1 MSNLPDFFIIG
12 FQKCATSSLHHILKS
27 SKQVSLPI
35 YKETHFFSDDI
46 IFKKGINWYRK
57 QFDINKN
64 YKISGEV
71 DPSYIYIDKAA
82 IRIKKFINNPKFILI
97 LRKPIDRAYSHYKM
111 SCRRGYEKKTFEEAM
126 MIETERLSSKNKF
139 KINNFS
145 YKDRGNYSKQIKK
158 IKEIFNDSSFLYLDF
173 DFLTDINRKNAL
185 IQDIFNFIG
194 LDFDNKLLNLNIH
207 ENKDGKIKYQ
217 FIQNILYGNN
227 MLRKCLS
234 TIISNDIIKNKI
246 KNFII
251 QFNMDSDS
259 KVYDDKLNYI
269 HLPNEI
275 KEWNNSEVSKIEK
288 ILNKDLSKW
297 KI

>member
-234 TIISNDIIKNKI
+234 TIISSDIIKNKI

-275 KEWNNSEVSKIEK
+275 KEWNNSEVYKIEK

>member
-1 MSNLPDFFIIG
+1 MSNLPNFFIIG

-173 DFLTDINRKNAL
+173 DFLTDINR
-185 IQDIFNFIG
+185 
-194 LDFDNKLLNLNIH
+194 
-207 ENKDGKIKYQ
+207 
-217 FIQNILYGNN
+217 
-227 MLRKCLS
+227 
-234 TIISNDIIKNKI
+234 
-246 KNFII
+246 
-251 QFNMDSDS
+251 
-259 KVYDDKLNYI
+259 
-269 HLPNEI
+269 
-275 KEWNNSEVSKIEK
+275 
-288 ILNKDLSKW
+288 
-297 KI
+297 